1 MPRSNPLR
9 EYLTRAHPAV
19 LNCYAVVM
27 AFLAYF
33 AMYGLRKPFAAATY
47 ESLRFAGTQFELK
60 TVLVVSQILGYA
72 AAKVFGVKFC
82 SEAERSRRAIQL
94 IAIIVAAELALV
106 AFAVVPPAWKALA
119 LFANGFPLG
128 LIWGLMVRYLEGRR
142 TSEFLL
148 AGLSCSF
155 IVASGVVKDVGRA
168 LLAGDAPLGI
178 TTLQFP
184 LAISEFWMP
193 AAAGA
198 VFLPLFVVA
207 VLLLDQI
214 PEPSAADV
222 AARAVRTTM
231 DSEDRR
237 RFFRRF
243 WPGLAMLIAVYVCLT
258 AFRDFR
264 DNYTVDVFKDLHY
277 DYEQNKTTISKMEL
291 IVALGVMPIMG
302 GMFLIRDNRRG
313 LAVLFGV
320 MIAGM
325 AMIGAATMLVQSQHI
340 SGLAWML
347 LLGLGAYLV
356 YVPYNAMLFDRLIA
370 STRVA
375 GTAVFA
381 IYVADSLGY
390 CGSIGVLLFKDVAAA
405 ANSRYEFLARLAYI
419 LAVSGVILLSA
430 SCWYFLRSRPLE
442 EKT

>member
-1 MPRSNPLR
+1 
-9 EYLTRAHPAV
+9 
-19 LNCYAVVM
+19 
-27 AFLAYF
+27 
-33 AMYGLRKPFAAATY
+33 
-47 ESLRFAGTQFELK
+47 
-60 TVLVVSQILGYA
+60 
-72 AAKVFGVKFC
+72 
-82 SEAERSRRAIQL
+82 
-94 IAIIVAAELALV
+94 
-106 AFAVVPPAWKALA
+106 
-119 LFANGFPLG
+119 
-128 LIWGLMVRYLEGRR
+128 
-142 TSEFLL
+142 
-148 AGLSCSF
+148 
-155 IVASGVVKDVGRA
+155 
-168 LLAGDAPLGI
+168 
-178 TTLQFP
+178 
-184 LAISEFWMP
+184 
-193 AAAGA
+193 
-198 VFLPLFVVA
+198 
-207 VLLLDQI
+207 
-214 PEPSAADV
+214 
-222 AARAVRTTM
+222 M